1 MKQPDSSENESLIDE
16 EKDNTSMISNK
27 INNEYKI
34 CNKCIMDTSDPEISF
49 DETGTCNYCR
59 RYEENKKLYYLT
71 EEAKQRH
78 LQAMTDF
85 CKKKGQGKKH
95 DCIIGISGGVDSTYV
110 AYKVKELG
118 LRPLAIHLDNGWDA
132 ELAVSNIH
140 NVLKKLDIE
149 LYTKVLDW
157 EEFRSLQVA
166 FLKASTPDSEIP
178 TDHAIGALLKSFAAK
193 ENIPLI
199 WGVNYNSESILPKT
213 WSQGHMDWGY
223 IKKVNSLFGTK
234 KLQDYPHYSV
244 YKRIYWNR
252 IKRLRIFELLDYIDY
267 DKEKAKKFLIEEL
280 GWRDYGGKHHE
291 SIYTKFFQAYILP
304 TKFGYD
310 KRRAHLSSLILAG
323 QKTREEALA
332 EMKRPLYNEKELQ
345 EHLVYVPKKL
355 GLTRE
360 EFEEIMNKP
369 PRKYEEFSPKFPKIL
384 YEIENKF
391 FGILFN
397 IKKKIINIEKK
408 NV

>member
-1 MKQPDSSENESLIDE
+1 MNDK
-16 EKDNTSMISNK
+16 ISTGK
-27 INNEYKI
+27 YRI
-34 CNKCIMDTSDPEISF
+34 CSNCIMDTSDPEITF
-49 DETGTCNYCR
+49 DESGFCNYCR
-59 RYEENKKLYYLT
+59 GYEARKKMFVPSAD
-71 EEAKQRH
+71 EKSRH
-78 LQAMTDF
+78 LQEMIDL
-85 CKKKGQGKKH
+85 CRKKGRGKKY
-95 DCIIGISGGVDSTYV
+95 DCIIGVSGGVDSTYV

-118 LRPLAIHLDNGWDA
+118 LRPLAVHLDNGWDA

-178 TDHAIGALLKSFAAK
+178 TDHAIGALLKGMAVQ
-193 ENIPLI
+193 EDVPLI
-199 WGVNYNSESILPKT
+199 LGTNYSSESILPRT

-223 IKKVNSLFGTK
+223 IKKVNRLFGK
-234 KLQDYPHYSV
+234 YKLRDFPHYSV
-244 YKRIYWNR
+244 YMYSYWTR
-252 IKRLRIFELLDYIDY
+252 IKRLTMFSLLDYIEY
-267 DKEKAKKFLIEEL
+267 DKENAKKLLIEEL

-323 QKTREEALA
+323 QIKREEALKQM
-332 EMKRPLYNEKELQ
+332 EKPLYDEKELR

-355 GLTRE
+355 GLTTE
-360 EFEEIMNKP
+360 EFETIMNNSP
-369 PRKYEEFSPKFPKIL
+369 GKYEEFSPNFPKIIL
-384 YEIENKF
+384 SIEQKF
-391 FGILFN
+391 FRFVIM
-397 IKKKIINIEKK
+397 IKKMIIKK
-408 NV
+408 

>member
-1 MKQPDSSENESLIDE
+1 MNDK
-16 EKDNTSMISNK
+16 ISTGK
-27 INNEYKI
+27 YRI
-34 CNKCIMDTSDPEISF
+34 CSNCIMDTSDPEITF
-49 DETGTCNYCR
+49 DESGFCNYCR
-59 RYEENKKLYYLT
+59 GYEARKKMFVPSA
-71 EEAKQRH
+71 EEKSRH
-78 LQAMTDF
+78 LQELIDL
-85 CKKKGQGKKH
+85 CRKKGRGKKY
-95 DCIIGISGGVDSTYV
+95 DCIIGVSGGVDSTYV

-118 LRPLAIHLDNGWDA
+118 LRPLAVHLDNGWDA

-178 TDHAIGALLKSFAAK
+178 TDHAIGALLKGMAVQ
-193 ENIPLI
+193 EDVPLI
-199 WGVNYNSESILPKT
+199 LGTNYSSESILPRT

-223 IKKVNSLFGTK
+223 IKRVNRLFGK
-234 KLQDYPHYSV
+234 YKLRDFPHYSV
-244 YKRIYWNR
+244 YMYSYWTRIQ
-252 IKRLRIFELLDYIDY
+252 RLTMFSLLDYIEY
-267 DKEKAKKFLIEEL
+267 DKENAKKFLIEEL

-323 QKTREEALA
+323 QIKREEALKQM
-332 EMKRPLYNEKELQ
+332 EKPLYDEKELR

-355 GLTRE
+355 GLTTE
-360 EFEEIMNKP
+360 EFETIMNNP
-369 PRKYEEFSPKFPKIL
+369 PGKYEEFSPKFPKIIL
-384 YEIENKF
+384 SIEQKF
-391 FGILFN
+391 FRFVIM
-397 IKKKIINIEKK
+397 IKKMIIKK
-408 NV
+408 